1 MTPYLDIDIAEWLLA
16 GVAAIGVVVG
26 AIIEYRRDS
35 EKMMDMEVRLRVL
48 EAKVESLE
56 ESNESK

>member
-16 GVAAIGVVVG
+16 GVAAIGVIVG

-48 EAKVESLE
+48 EAKVEALE